1 MSDRQSAG
9 PGVPR
14 RAFLR
19 AAAGA
24 VLTGALA
31 ACAPRFPPS
40 PHADD
45 LRFPRPDDPVRWR
58 IYPENRPIEEGRPA
72 EAGPLEVLS
81 WDGYLAPD
89 VLASFEELTG
99 AEVVV
104 STFYDMNQA
113 ISKLRSGAVRP
124 DVFVPTLD
132 VLGRLIVAGLLQPL
146 QHDAIPNLRHVW
158 PSLQSPFYDLDSR
171 YSVPYAIYSTGIGW
185 RRDRVADPG
194 SLADPWSVF
203 WDPAYDGKV
212 FVLDDYR
219 AAIQLALLA
228 GGVDDINTEDARTIG
243 AASDA
248 LSAMSESTSVKWSLD
263 DYTYLP
269 EGRAWVHQAWSGDMV
284 NAPYYGADP
293 ADEVAR
299 QVGYWFPADGRGE
312 VNNDVLAVPA
322 GARRPALAHRFI
334 DHLLDPAVALVNY
347 GWIGYQQP
355 VEGLDRAAATGLYPW
370 IADPALASVFVTED
384 ELTRGLRQLELTPV
398 GDALWQQAWLGFRS
412 RG

>member
-1 MSDRQSAG
+1 MSGRRLGRPMS
-9 PGVPR
+9 R
-14 RAFLR
+14 RAFLA
-19 AAAGA
+19 AAAG
-24 VLTGALA
+24 GAIGATLA
-31 ACAPRFPPS
+31 ACTPRFPPS

-45 LRFPRPDDPVRWR
+45 LRFPRPDEPVRWK
-58 IYPENRPIEEGRPA
+58 IYPENPAIAPGRTL

-81 WDGYLAPD
+81 WDSYLAPD
-89 VLASFEELTG
+89 VLASFEAATG
-99 AEVVV
+99 APVVV

-146 QHDAIPNLRHVW
+146 QHALVPNLGSVW
-158 PSLQSPFYDLDSR
+158 SSLQSPFYDVDSR

-185 RRDRVADPG
+185 RRDRAADPMT
-194 SLADPWSVF
+194 LADPWSIF

-219 AAIQLALLA
+219 AAIQLALIA
-228 GGVDDINTEDARTIG
+228 EGEDDINTEDARAVG
-243 AASDA
+243 AAAEA
-248 LSAMSESTSVKWSLD
+248 LSAMSDATSVKWSLD

-284 NAPYYGADP
+284 NAPYYGAAP
-293 ADEVAR
+293 ADEVAA
-299 QVGYWFPADGRGE
+299 QLGYWFPSDGRGE
-312 VNNDVLAVPA
+312 VNNDVLVVPA

-334 DHLLDPAVALVNY
+334 DHMLDPEVALANY
-347 GWIGYQQP
+347 GWVGYQQP
-355 VEGLDRAAATGLYPW
+355 IDGLDRAAATGLYPW
-370 IADPALASVFVTED
+370 IADPALASVFVSED
-384 ELTRGLRQLELTPV
+384 ELSAGLRQLELSPV
-398 GDALWQQAWLGFRS
+398 GDALWQQAWLGFRG

>member
-1 MSDRQSAG
+1 VS
-9 PGVPR
+9 R

-19 AAAGA
+19 AAAGGTIGA
-24 VLTGALA
+24 ALA
-31 ACAPRFPPS
+31 ACTPRFPPS

-45 LRFPRPDDPVRWR
+45 LRFPRPDEPVRWK
-58 IYPENRPIEEGRPA
+58 IYRENPPIEPSRLSE
-72 EAGPLEVLS
+72 EGPLEVLS

-89 VLASFEELTG
+89 VLASFEEATG
-99 AEVVV
+99 APVVV

-113 ISKLRSGAVRP
+113 ISKLRSGAVQP

-132 VLGRLIVAGLLQPL
+132 VLGRLIIAGLLQPL
-146 QHDAIPNLRHVW
+146 QHEAIPNLRHVW
-158 PSLQSPFYDLDSR
+158 SSLQSPFYDVDSR

-185 RRDRVADPG
+185 RRDRAVDPG

-228 GGVDDINTEDARTIG
+228 EGVHDINTEDTREIAVAG
-243 AASDA
+243 EA
-248 LSAMSESTSVKWSLD
+248 LSAMSDATSVKWSLD

-284 NAPYYGADP
+284 NAPYYGAAP
-293 ADEVAR
+293 AGEVAG
-299 QVGYWFPADGRGE
+299 QLGYWFPPDGRGE

-334 DHLLDPAVALVNY
+334 DHLLDPAAALVNY
-347 GWIGYQQP
+347 GWVGYQQP
-355 VEGLDRAAATGLYPW
+355 VDGLDRDAAIGLYPW
-370 IADPALASVFVTED
+370 IADPAMMSTFVSE
-384 ELTRGLRQLELTPV
+384 EQLEAGLRQLELSPV